1 MKIMILGAGAVGGY
15 FGGRL
20 AASGEDVTFLLREK
34 RARQLADGLRIES
47 PCGDV
52 HLAVQTVLPGE
63 AAPPPDIIML
73 ACKAYGL
80 TEAMEAIAPHIHPDT
95 VILPVLNGLN
105 HIPLLASRFSEAR
118 IWGGVAHIV
127 ATLAPDGRVLHLNDH
142 HRLTLGP
149 RSDDGSLMLAERF
162 VEAGQRAGYDSRLG
176 PDILQDLWDK
186 WVFLASLAAA
196 TTLIRAPIGQ
206 IMATDLGE
214 ALLTGLLGEITRIAE
229 AEGHRPAEKRLATAR
244 AVLTEPDSGLTASML
259 RDMQAGSPTE
269 AEHIIG
275 DLVRR
280 AAAHALETPL
290 LDIAWVNL
298 QSHEAGVADPGATP

>member
-20 AASGEDVTFLLREK
+20 AASGADVTFLVREG
-34 RARQLADGLRIES
+34 RARQLQDGLRIKS
-47 PCGDV
+47 PCGDA
-52 HLAVQTVLPGE
+52 HLAVRTLLPGE

-80 TEAMEAIAPHIHPDT
+80 TAAMETIAPHIHEDT
-95 VILPVLNGLN
+95 VILPVLNGMN

-127 ATLAPDGRVLHLNDH
+127 ATLAEDGRVLHMNEV
-142 HRLTLGP
+142 HRLTIGP
-149 RSDDGSLMLAERF
+149 RGDDGSLMLAEHF
-162 VEAGQRAGYDSRLG
+162 VEAGQRAGYDSRLSG
-176 PDILQDLWDK
+176 DILQDLWDK

-206 IMATDLGE
+206 ILEADAGE
-214 ALLTGLLGEITRIAE
+214 ALLMGLLDEITRIAE
-229 AEGHRPAEKRLATAR
+229 AEGHHPEERTLATAR
-244 AVLTEPDSGLTASML
+244 AVLTERGSKLTASML

-269 AEHIIG
+269 GEHVIG

-280 AAAHALETPL
+280 AAAHGIETPL
-290 LDIAWVNL
+290 LEIAWVNL
-298 QSHEAGVADPGATP
+298 QSHEAGRGG